1 MPLADLYGVTAT
13 LRNLVRLNIR
23 RIANL
28 NVIVTDLPPEKAEE
42 GGAVTSTF
50 IYSTLS
56 RICRSATSFRVIR
69 QAAPRSPRRRCRS
82 SFTTC

>member
-42 GGAVTSTF
+42 GGASNLNLHLF
-50 IYSTLS
+50 HAIEDLS
-56 RICRSATSFRVIR
+56 KRNEFPRDSPGSS
-69 QAAPRSPRRRCRS
+69 RSPRRRCRS